1 MAIQKKQKIGL
12 LVILFLAT
20 VILWI
25 FVFIENHQSNLLAVR
40 FLDVGQ
46 GDAEFIETPDKKQV
60 LIDGGPD
67 LTILEKLGRAMA
79 FYDHYIDLIIL
90 THPEADHLNGL
101 IEVAKRYRIGAIITT
116 GVVRDTE
123 EYKQWIEI
131 IKEKNIPIYIAKS
144 DGEIDFGND
153 IKMKILHPF
162 ENLAGQKISDSNNT
176 SIIAQLDYKNFE
188 ALFTGDIEK
197 SGENKLIASGINLN
211 SDILKVAHHGSKTSS
226 TEGFLKA
233 VGALVAIIEVGKDNR
248 YGHPHQEVLDRLAN
262 LEIFQTGKDGNIEI
276 LSDGEKFFVKK

>member
-12 LVILFLAT
+12 LIILFLAT
-20 VILWI
+20 VLVWI
-25 FVFIENHQSNLLAVR
+25 FVFIENHQSNLLAMK

-67 LTILEKLGRAMA
+67 LTILEKLGRAMS

-131 IKEKNIPIYIAKS
+131 IKEKDIPIYIDRKS
-144 DGEIDFGND
+144 
-153 IKMKILHPF
+153 
-162 ENLAGQKISDSNNT
+162 
-176 SIIAQLDYKNFE
+176 
-188 ALFTGDIEK
+188 
-197 SGENKLIASGINLN
+197 
-211 SDILKVAHHGSKTSS
+211 V
-226 TEGFLKA
+226 
-233 VGALVAIIEVGKDNR
+233 V
-248 YGHPHQEVLDRLAN
+248 
-262 LEIFQTGKDGNIEI
+262 
-276 LSDGEKFFVKK
+276 